1 MEFSSKEKENPKK
14 YWSRGSGLF
23 ESGADIEIVL
33 PKGNLTIKLN
43 KILQTKQLAYTKAQR

>member
-14 YWSRGSGLF
+14 YWSGGSGLF

-33 PKGNLTIKLN
+33 PRGNLTIKLN